1 MSGPEQMMNMP
12 EQDPSRETMRFLRE
26 LAYGF
31 GFEETSVLANLHV
44 QLLENKENWKIE
56 IENIGLKAQVSIDTI
71 SDPQQRRRAQLGL
84 MLYEASLYVEIGEG
98 EDKYNDLV
106 QDLLDTPAA
115 FISEEEYKKL
125 QEL

>member
-1 MSGPEQMMNMP
+1 MHMP
-12 EQDPSRETMRFLRE
+12 EQDPSQETIRFLRE
-26 LAYGF
+26 LAQEF
-31 GFEETSVLANLHV
+31 GFKETSELSELHAR
-44 QLLENKENWKIE
+44 LLEHKENWKVG

-98 EDKYNDLV
+98 EDKYNDLI

-115 FISEEEYKKL
+115 FISEEEYKKI